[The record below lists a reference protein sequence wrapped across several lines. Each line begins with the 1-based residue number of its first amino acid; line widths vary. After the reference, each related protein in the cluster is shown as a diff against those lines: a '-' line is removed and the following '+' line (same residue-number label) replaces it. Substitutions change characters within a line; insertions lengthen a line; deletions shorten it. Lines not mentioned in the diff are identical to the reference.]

1 MGGFL
6 LLSADVRVGAQGP
19 FRVGLNEVAIGLTVP
34 WFGIEI
40 ARHRLTA
47 PYFDRCLITGALL
60 DPEEAQ
66 VAGFLDK
73 LAEPDSVAPAASSIA
88 AELKG
93 IDAAAHAATKLRARA
108 RALEGV
114 RDGIDRMTGT
124 GREW

>member
-6 LLSADVRVGAQGP
+6 LLSADVRVGARGP

-40 ARHRLTA
+40 ARHRLA
-47 PYFDRCLITGALL
+47 RPYFDRCVITGALL

-66 VAGFLDK
+66 VAGFIDK
-73 LAEPDSVAPAASSIA
+73 LADPDEVASAASSVA
-88 AELKG
+88 TGLKA

-108 RALEGV
+108 LALEGV
-114 RDGIDRMTGT
+114 RDGIDRMTGS